1 MAERRMISKS
11 ISVSERVNGL
21 SDTFHML
28 LFTWMVPHADDFGR
42 LFGSPMKIKALVVP
56 MLDKTLKDVEEALSS
71 LCREGLIQWYEV
83 GGDQFIQI
91 DKFDRHQTGLHKRT
105 KSKFPEPPGNSG
117 NFPEIPSEE
126 KRTEENRTEEKG
138 REVEE
143 KGREKSPAAT
153 DEKPLSNQIDP
164 FAFYEQNIGRLS
176 PTIRQAI
183 DCWYEDFPQEVIIA
197 AMNEAVVNNKGNWGY
212 ANSCLQSWFNKGAK
226 TLDDVKAIQVEFE
239 RSKGGYKANGQLVNG
254 DASSDSRFGN
264 LDQFVIR

>member
-56 MLDKTLKDVEEALSS
+56 MLDKTIKDVEEALSS
-71 LCREGLIQWYEV
+71 LHREGLIQWYEI

-117 NFPEIPSEE
+117 NFPEIPFEE
-126 KRTEENRTEEKG
+126 KRTEENRTEGKG

-143 KGREKSPAAT
+143 KGSEKSPAAT
-153 DEKPLSNQIDP
+153 DEKIVLHDNDP
-164 FAFYEQNIGRLS
+164 FSFYEQNIGRLS

-183 DCWYEDFPQEVIIA
+183 DGWHEDFPPDVIIA
-197 AMNEAVVNNKGNWGY
+197 AMNEAVINNKGNWGY

-226 TLDDVKAIQVEFE
+226 TIDDVKAIQAEFE
-239 RSKGGYKANGQLVNG
+239 RSKGGSKTNGHNASG
-254 DASSDSRFGN
+254 TASSDSRFGN
-264 LDQFVIR
+264 LDQFVVR